1 MTSPTRRELLEAML
15 GAGSLMSDEALQAGV
30 DFLCLS
36 VPPGRVPDRSAIRD
50 VVLDHR
56 KRMHRRWDAP
66 GVRRIFAKMVAKHAV
81 WLLESVPVAILAPP
95 APEQD
100 DPMDGRGRPSQMPAA
115 FSIVSSPTRRRNV
128 SQLLDQGFTGEQ
140 LAYAAQMS
148 LRKEGR
154 KTEADII
161 KKVMAA
167 DGPDPTVVQASYR
180 GPPPSL
186 PTTLSAD
193 EALVLLFDTNMTRAA
208 YQEVRETSKDHVA
221 DIFPPYNF
229 VLDAKKRCHPAG
241 VVVDD
246 RGASV
251 PVQQLV
257 DHTASRLCTLQASV
271 IQSSAAQSSLILTS
285 KYGFDGATGQQVYRH
300 RQSTDVDDSTMFL
313 ASMVPLRLRTEDG
326 RVIWANPKPNSTF
339 FCRPISFIFEKE
351 SKELTT
357 ATYVQL
363 QQEVESLT
371 PSIVQLTDDV
381 TISVHHEMALT
392 MIDGKVHNTIQ
403 DIRSQQVCSICRAK
417 PTEMNNID
425 GVLARPTGDR
435 TQHGISTL
443 HCWIRSMEMFLH
455 IAYRLP
461 FREWQARGEEKQR
474 IVKEQ
479 KQRIQTE
486 FRQRLGLLID
496 QPLPGGSGTTNDGN
510 SARRFFLE
518 HETSADIL
526 GLDSTLIRRFSH
538 LLRAASSNFHLD
550 EERFGVYAVETARM
564 LVSQYGWFRM
574 PQSVHKLLIHAPT
587 VSAGMLLP
595 LGAMSEEAQ
604 EARNKDFKAIR
615 EHHSRQMSRVQSNTD
630 LVHRLLET
638 SDPLISLLR
647 MRRLKTPTTPATDQ
661 FPPEVLALLR
671 APSVEL

>member
-1 MTSPTRRELLEAML
+1 ML
-15 GAGSLMSDEALQAGV
+15 D
-30 DFLCLS
+30 
-36 VPPGRVPDRSAIRD
+36 
-50 VVLDHR
+50 
-56 KRMHRRWDAP
+56 
-66 GVRRIFAKMVAKHAV
+66 KHAV
-81 WLLESVPVAILAPP
+81 WLLESVPVAILAPA
-95 APEQD
+95 APGQD

-115 FSIVSSPTRRRNV
+115 FTLVSSPTRRRNV

-140 LAYAAQMS
+140 LAYAAQMT

-161 KKVMAA
+161 KKVIAA

-186 PTTLSAD
+186 PKTLSAD
-193 EALVLLFDTNMTRAA
+193 EALVLLFNTNRTRAA

-221 DIFPPYNF
+221 DIFPQFNF

-251 PVQQLV
+251 PVQQLL

-271 IQSSAAQSSLILTS
+271 IQSSAAQGSLILTS
-285 KYGFDGATGQQVYRH
+285 KYG
-300 RQSTDVDDSTMFL
+300 
-313 ASMVPLRLRTEDG
+313 
-326 RVIWANPKPNSTF
+326 
-339 FCRPISFIFEKE
+339 FIFEKE

-357 ATYVQL
+357 ATYFQL

-371 PSIVQLTDDV
+371 PSVVQLTNDV
-381 TISVHHEMALT
+381 TISVRHEMTLT
-392 MIDGKVHNTIQ
+392 MIDGKVHNAIQ
-403 DIRSQQVCSICRAK
+403 GIRPVEK
-417 PTEMNNID
+417 
-425 GVLARPTGDR
+425 
-435 TQHGISTL
+435 
-443 HCWIRSMEMFLH
+443 
-455 IAYRLP
+455 
-461 FREWQARGEEKQR
+461 EKQR

-496 QPLPGGSGTTNDGN
+496 QPLPGGAGTTNDGN

-526 GLDSTLIRRFSH
+526 GLDSTLIRRFSY

-615 EHHSRQMSRVQSNTD
+615 EHHSRQISRVQSNTD

-638 SDPLISLLR
+638 SDPLISPLR
-647 MRRLKTPTTPATDQ
+647 MRKLKIPTTTATDQ
-661 FPPEVLALLR
+661 FPSEVLALLR
-671 APSVEL
+671 APSAKL

>member
-1 MTSPTRRELLEAML
+1 MQSGFSNLFQRRSWHLQLLGKTTRWMAADDRRRCRLPSP
-15 GAGSLMSDEALQAGV
+15 SSPP
-30 DFLCLS
+30 
-36 VPPGRVPDRSAIRD
+36 PPGA
-50 VVLDHR
+50 
-56 KRMHRRWDAP
+56 ATC
-66 GVRRIFAKMVAKHAV
+66 
-81 WLLESVPVAILAPP
+81 
-95 APEQD
+95 
-100 DPMDGRGRPSQMPAA
+100 PSC
-115 FSIVSSPTRRRNV
+115 STKE
-128 SQLLDQGFTGEQ
+128 FTGEQ
-140 LAYAAQMS
+140 LAYAAQMT

-161 KKVMAA
+161 KEVIVA

-180 GPPPSL
+180 GSPPSL
-186 PTTLSAD
+186 PKTLSAD
-193 EALVLLFDTNMTRAA
+193 EALVLLFNTNMTRAA

-229 VLDAKKRCHPAG
+229 VLDAKKRYHLAG

-246 RGASV
+246 LRASV
-251 PVQQLV
+251 PVQQLL

-271 IQSSAAQSSLILTS
+271 IQSSAAQGSLVLTS

-339 FCRPISFIFEKE
+339 FCRPIGLIFEKD

-363 QQEVESLT
+363 QQDVESLT
-371 PSIVQLTDDV
+371 PSTY
-381 TISVHHEMALT
+381 
-392 MIDGKVHNTIQ
+392 
-403 DIRSQQVCSICRAK
+403 SICRAK

-425 GVLARPTGDR
+425 GVLARPIAGDR

-461 FREWQARGEEKQR
+461 FCEWQARGEEKQR

-486 FRQRLGLLID
+486 FRQCLGLLID
-496 QPLPGGSGTTNDGN
+496 QPLPGGAVTTNDGN

-526 GLDSTLIRRFSH
+526 GLDSTLIRRFSY

-564 LVSQYGWFRM
+564 LPSTGFGRRPAALVQRRQRRQSLTGSTEPRHRHRPAQGPRQARRTRRSASQ
-574 PQSVHKLLIHAPT
+574 P
-587 VSAGMLLP
+587 
-595 LGAMSEEAQ
+595 GA
-604 EARNKDFKAIR
+604 RRPD
-615 EHHSRQMSRVQSNTD
+615 VW
-630 LVHRLLET
+630 
-638 SDPLISLLR
+638 SLW
-647 MRRLKTPTTPATDQ
+647 
-661 FPPEVLALLR
+661 PPPALLW
-671 APSVEL
+671 

>member
-1 MTSPTRRELLEAML
+1 ML
-15 GAGSLMSDEALQAGV
+15 D
-30 DFLCLS
+30 
-36 VPPGRVPDRSAIRD
+36 
-50 VVLDHR
+50 
-56 KRMHRRWDAP
+56 
-66 GVRRIFAKMVAKHAV
+66 KHAV

-95 APEQD
+95 APGQD

-115 FSIVSSPTRRRNV
+115 FTLVSSPTRRRNV

-140 LAYAAQMS
+140 LAYAAQMT

-161 KKVMAA
+161 KKVIAA

-186 PTTLSAD
+186 PKTLTAD
-193 EALVLLFDTNMTRAA
+193 KALVLLFNTNMTRAA

-251 PVQQLV
+251 PV
-257 DHTASRLCTLQASV
+257 C
-271 IQSSAAQSSLILTS
+271 
-285 KYGFDGATGQQVYRH
+285 
-300 RQSTDVDDSTMFL
+300 
-313 ASMVPLRLRTEDG
+313 
-326 RVIWANPKPNSTF
+326 
-339 FCRPISFIFEKE
+339 FIFEKE

-371 PSIVQLTDDV
+371 PSVVQLTNDV
-381 TISVHHEMALT
+381 TISVRHEMTLT
-392 MIDGKVHNTIQ
+392 MIDGKVHNAIQ
-403 DIRSQQVCSICRAK
+403 GIRSQQVCSICRAK

-425 GVLARPTGDR
+425 GVLARPIAGDR

-461 FREWQARGEEKQR
+461 FCEWQARGEEKQR

-486 FRQRLGLLID
+486 FHQRLGLLID
-496 QPLPGGSGTTNDGN
+496 QPLPGGAGTTNDGN

-526 GLDSTLIRRFSH
+526 GLDSTLIRRFSY
-538 LLRAASSNFHLD
+538 LLRATSSNFHLD

-564 LVSQYGWFRM
+564 LWACTCILTRVSM
-574 PQSVHKLLIHAPT
+574 MK
-587 VSAGMLLP
+587 
-595 LGAMSEEAQ
+595 
-604 EARNKDFKAIR
+604 
-615 EHHSRQMSRVQSNTD
+615 
-630 LVHRLLET
+630 
-638 SDPLISLLR
+638 
-647 MRRLKTPTTPATDQ
+647 
-661 FPPEVLALLR
+661 
-671 APSVEL
+671 

>member
-1 MTSPTRRELLEAML
+1 ML
-15 GAGSLMSDEALQAGV
+15 D
-30 DFLCLS
+30 
-36 VPPGRVPDRSAIRD
+36 
-50 VVLDHR
+50 
-56 KRMHRRWDAP
+56 
-66 GVRRIFAKMVAKHAV
+66 KHAI

-95 APEQD
+95 APGQD

-115 FSIVSSPTRRRNV
+115 FTLVSSPTRRRNV

-140 LAYAAQMS
+140 LAYAAQMT

-161 KKVMAA
+161 KKVIAA

-180 GPPPSL
+180 GSPPSL
-186 PTTLSAD
+186 PKTLSAD
-193 EALVLLFDTNMTRAA
+193 EALVLLFNTNMTRAA

-251 PVQQLV
+251 PVQQLL
-257 DHTASRLCTLQASV
+257 DHTASRLCTLQESV
-271 IQSSAAQSSLILTS
+271 IQSSAAQGSLILTS

-371 PSIVQLTDDV
+371 PSVVQLANDV
-381 TISVHHEMALT
+381 TISVRHEMTLT
-392 MIDGKVHNTIQ
+392 MIDGKVHNAIQ

-417 PTEMNNID
+417 PSEMNNID
-425 GVLARPTGDR
+425 GVLARPIAGDR

-461 FREWQARGEEKQR
+461 FCEWQARGEEKQR

-479 KQRIQTE
+479 KQRIQT
-486 FRQRLGLLID
+486 D
-496 QPLPGGSGTTNDGN
+496 Y
-510 SARRFFLE
+510 
-518 HETSADIL
+518 
-526 GLDSTLIRRFSH
+526 

-564 LVSQYGWFRM
+564 L
-574 PQSVHKLLIHAPT
+574 
-587 VSAGMLLP
+587 LP
-595 LGAMSEEAQ
+595 
-604 EARNKDFKAIR
+604 
-615 EHHSRQMSRVQSNTD
+615 
-630 LVHRLLET
+630 
-638 SDPLISLLR
+638 
-647 MRRLKTPTTPATDQ
+647 
-661 FPPEVLALLR
+661 PPRCVLQLAN
-671 APSVEL
+671 